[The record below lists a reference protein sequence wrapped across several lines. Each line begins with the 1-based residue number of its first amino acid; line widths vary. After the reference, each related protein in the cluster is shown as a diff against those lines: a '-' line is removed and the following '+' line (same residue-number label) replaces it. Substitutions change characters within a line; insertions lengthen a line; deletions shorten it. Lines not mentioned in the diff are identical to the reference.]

1 MIRKPTLILLSIFVV
16 MAVGLYFWQ
25 GSQSQPDRQET
36 ATSEVQFLF
45 ETSGRK
51 IIGIILYDSLGS
63 RVELQRTDQD
73 EWFLVE
79 PADEVADETRI
90 QSAVAELE
98 SLRVLSKLEPPPQK
112 EVVGLN
118 DPAHFIKVIY
128 EDNQEDFASIGDETP
143 TGSGYYVSLNG
154 GAIWVINKLGIDS
167 LLSLISDPPIIR
179 TPTPTPTLL
188 PELTATPEP
197 S

>member
-1 MIRKPTLILLSIFVV
+1 MIRKPTLVLLLMFVV

-25 GSQSQPDRQET
+25 RSQSQSEEQEIVP
-36 ATSEVQFLF
+36 SEVQFLF

-51 IIGIILYDSLGS
+51 IVGIILYDSLGS
-63 RVELQRTDQD
+63 RVELRRTDQD

-79 PADEVADETRI
+79 PADEVPDESRI
-90 QSAVAELE
+90 QSGVAELE

-118 DPAHFIKVIY
+118 DPDHFIKVIY
-128 EDNQEDFASIGDETP
+128 QDGEEDFASIGDETP

-154 GAIWVINKLGIDS
+154 GAIWVVNKLGIDS
-167 LLSLISDPPIIR
+167 LLSLISDPPIIK

-197 S
+197 L

>member
-63 RVELQRTDQD
+63 RVELRRSDQG
-73 EWFLVE
+73 EWLLVE

-167 LLSLISDPPIIR
+167 LLGLISDPPVIK

-188 PELTATPEP
+188 PESTSTPEP
-197 S
+197 